1 MTLSLCIYVLYGRIY
16 QRTNIEYKCSV
27 SVAKNI
33 SFSESVN
40 NDKIGFITANK
51 VVKKLHKKNNI

>member
-1 MTLSLCIYVLYGRIY
+1 MAVY
-16 QRTNIEYKCSV
+16 TNIEYKCSV